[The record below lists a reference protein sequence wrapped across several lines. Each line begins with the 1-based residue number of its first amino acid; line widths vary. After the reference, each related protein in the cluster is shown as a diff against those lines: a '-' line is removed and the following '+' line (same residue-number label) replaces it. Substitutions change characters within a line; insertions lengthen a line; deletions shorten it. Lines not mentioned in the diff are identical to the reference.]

1 MFFIFNFLTVLNVY
15 LEGPLVVVLPLFPAA
30 DFWIKRSHWVAPE
43 SWIAHQ
49 SITNASRVQLVRS
62 VKQVL
67 FLIYLP
73 HNNENNAPL
82 YLPPLPPPRSEV
94 RLSCRPV
101 TLFLVRDSASC
112 SLEHFGKADAG
123 WHRDLH
129 LLLSEQ
135 MLEFLQLQ
143 VHRLKPGFFS
153 LHHCL
158 LRHLYPELQQTPS
171 FNGIIKGYFWKV
183 FLKWNYILIHC
194 ISHLLLIEDD
204 VHWGSFGW
212 PNIT

>member
-82 YLPPLPPPRSEV
+82 YLPPPPTTQV
-94 RLSCRPV
+94 RGQ
-101 TLFLVRDSASC
+101 A
-112 SLEHFGKADAG
+112 
-123 WHRDLH
+123 
-129 LLLSEQ
+129 
-135 MLEFLQLQ
+135 QLQ
-143 VHRLKPGFFS
+143 A
-153 LHHCL
+153 CD
-158 LRHLYPELQQTPS
+158 
-171 FNGIIKGYFWKV
+171 
-183 FLKWNYILIHC
+183 LI
-194 ISHLLLIEDD
+194 S
-204 VHWGSFGW
+204 S
-212 PNIT
+212 